1 MIDNSYFI
9 EGILNSDERV
19 IREIYTSYFSHV
31 LSFVMK
37 NNGNREDAEDV
48 FQAALL
54 QISARIKV
62 RELTTINSPFGGYLF
77 GACKNLWRRELKK
90 KIKRVTT
97 YEKVEL
103 VNEVSEMADAV
114 LEQEKWDLFEE
125 KLMLLS
131 ETCKELMKLFFLKMP
146 YRKIQ
151 TMFSYSSEDVARQR
165 VFKCKKRLIELIR
178 RDSRYGSLK

>member
-9 EGILNSDERV
+9 EGILHSDERV
-19 IREIYTSYFSHV
+19 IREIYSRFFSHV

-37 NNGNREDAEDV
+37 NNGSREDAEDV

-62 RELTTINSPFGGYLF
+62 RELKTINSPFGGYLF
-77 GACKNLWRRELKK
+77 GACKNLWRREIKK

-97 YEKVEL
+97 HEKAEL
-103 VNEVSEMADAV
+103 GSEVSEMVDAV

-125 KLMLLS
+125 KLTLLS
-131 ETCKELMKLFFLKMP
+131 ETCKELMKLFFQKMP
-146 YRKIQ
+146 YRQIQ
-151 TMFSYSSEDVARQR
+151 SMFSYSSEEVARQR
-165 VFKCKKRLIELIR
+165 VFKCKKRLIELVR
-178 RDSRYGSLK
+178 RDAKYNSLK